1 MKYEC
6 VRDHVCVAPGPSVMS
21 VGEVY
26 DVEKDH
32 PSVKAGYLVP
42 IKAEKNPKLTKK
54 RGKAD

>member
-1 MKYEC
+1 
-6 VRDHVCVAPGPSVMS
+6 MS